1 MSLLQQQGEREEI
14 TVINHPE
21 RVWTPEVELE
31 IAVCTLSIL
40 WELLSSRL
48 QIKVIL
54 NHSARHWGGEEHSS
68 LLFSNAGQ
76 SGSCRFAINYQQ
88 NLAPGSILTG
98 LAGRLS
104 LQQGAVAK
112 RK

>member
-1 MSLLQQQGEREEI
+1 MLLFSSQECCWTSQGMSLLQQGEREEI

-54 NHSARHWGGEEHSS
+54 NHSARHWGG
-68 LLFSNAGQ
+68 G
-76 SGSCRFAINYQQ
+76 
-88 NLAPGSILTG
+88 
-98 LAGRLS
+98 
-104 LQQGAVAK
+104 
-112 RK
+112 